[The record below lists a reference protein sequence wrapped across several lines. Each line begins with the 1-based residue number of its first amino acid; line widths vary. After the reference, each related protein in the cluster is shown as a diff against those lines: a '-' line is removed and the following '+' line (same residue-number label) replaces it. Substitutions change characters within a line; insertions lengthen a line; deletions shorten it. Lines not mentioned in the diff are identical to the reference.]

1 MAHPTEAEAQ
11 QEYDRIW
18 SQLGTRAIE
27 ELIDLSAM
35 TDRESLATL
44 DVLTKLLIPAL
55 FTAAERAGRKRGS
68 AGWLYAQP
76 GVQERIAELKRIA
89 KAANNRETAEQAI
102 KVRRKID
109 IDRNDI
115 VMGLVDIARSESEPG
130 AVKVRAWAELVEI
143 FLLKAK
149 NLKELTEFYGWTS
162 DEIEYFAQTGQYP
175 ERLRSYLGD
184 APSL

>member
-1 MAHPTEAEAQ
+1 V
-11 QEYDRIW
+11 
-18 SQLGTRAIE
+18 S
-27 ELIDLSAM
+27 
-35 TDRESLATL
+35 
-44 DVLTKLLIPAL
+44 
-55 FTAAERAGRKRGS
+55 
-68 AGWLYAQP
+68 
-76 GVQERIAELKRIA
+76 
-89 KAANNRETAEQAI
+89 
-102 KVRRKID
+102 RKID

-130 AVKVRAWAELVEI
+130 AVKVRAWAELAEI